1 MSPVD
6 DPILQNGEECGA
18 SGGDLGY
25 FPLALSFQ
33 DDFVANG
40 CYTSAVHRYVEF
52 TTVPPSFRTS
62 ELGSPPPQSDL
73 GTYPPGTD
81 IWWSSLETCSNLFT

>member
-6 DPILQNGEECGA
+6 DPILQNREECSA

-33 DDFVANG
+33 DGFMTNVRIYYRSRSRPTWLAG
-40 CYTSAVHRYVEF
+40 KSCHS
-52 TTVPPSFRTS
+52 TVPSVS
-62 ELGSPPPQSDL
+62 AS
-73 GTYPPGTD
+73 
-81 IWWSSLETCSNLFT
+81 

>member
-40 CYTSAVHRYVEF
+40 LCGNYALFLVLF
-52 TTVPPSFRTS
+52 TTTFVFIHFGLSTTS
-62 ELGSPPPQSDL
+62 
-73 GTYPPGTD
+73 
-81 IWWSSLETCSNLFT
+81 

>member
-6 DPILQNGEECGA
+6 NPILQTREECGA

-33 DDFVANG
+33 NG
-40 CYTSAVHRYVEF
+40 FEMIRHVVCWTVHRQM
-52 TTVPPSFRTS
+52 TQMS
-62 ELGSPPPQSDL
+62 
-73 GTYPPGTD
+73 
-81 IWWSSLETCSNLFT
+81 